1 MPPNTLDEIHKNQT
15 TLKMYLKHVVSR
27 TSGPIVEDNV
37 LNERKSLQSFV
48 DFESLEQNHKGHLG
62 KTVKTT
68 LRRSS
73 EEPNISKLQ
82 WDRKL
87 V

>member
-15 TLKMYLKHVVSR
+15 TLIMYLKHVVSR

-48 DFESLEQNHKGHLG
+48 DFESLEQNRKGHLG